1 MAPEDS
7 SVDLLAQAIL
17 GQAEAEAKKIR
28 ENAETEAAQ
37 IISEAEQEA
46 SRHREKASAAA
57 AARVERENVS
67 ALAAV
72 RLEARR
78 RVLEAREELIERV
91 FAGVKERL
99 ETLRRAPRYPPILVN
114 LVREA
119 LDALEGEDFVVAVAR
134 DDYDLAKQ
142 ALASAPIEG
151 KRIDVRS
158 DERVRGG
165 GCIVSRSDGRAL
177 YDNTFSAIIARHHLR
192 LRALVAEVL
201 WGRGRRWD
209 EI

>member
-1 MAPEDS
+1 M
-7 SVDLLAQAIL
+7 
-17 GQAEAEAKKIR
+17 
-28 ENAETEAAQ
+28 
-37 IISEAEQEA
+37 
-46 SRHREKASAAA
+46 SRH
-57 AARVERENVS
+57 
-67 ALAAV
+67 L
-72 RLEARR
+72 R
-78 RVLEAREELIERV
+78 RVLEAHEELIERV
-91 FAGVKERL
+91 FAGVKDRL

-119 LDALEGEDFVVAVAR
+119 LDALEGKDFVVAVAR
-134 DDYDLAKQ
+134 EDYDLAKQ
-142 ALASAPIEG
+142 ALASVPIEG

-201 WGRGRRWD
+201 WGKGRRWD